1 MREAALGEGD
11 KTESIEPG
19 AGEVFVRSAVKRRVV
34 LSGHG
39 DAARA
44 EYVFCK
50 QRGCS
55 VPFSDCHACRHVV
68 SFPETEGDARTV
80 VCQLASP
87 KGADLA
93 ERTVLAERTFACVEG
108 DTPFPSLQALFVDEA
123 VTGVPVVDEAGRPV
137 GMLERSDFLRGC
149 ANERRSDGRPEL
161 VARDLMRPIPYTLRE
176 DAPLATVVGL
186 LTDPAI
192 EHVPIVSSNGKIT
205 GLFSACDAL
214 RWLAQETGYPV
225 AR

>member
-1 MREAALGEGD
+1 MRDAALGEGD
-11 KTESIEPG
+11 TTESIEPG

-39 DAARA
+39 DAASA

-50 QRGCS
+50 HRGCS
-55 VPFSDCHACRHVV
+55 VPFSDCQVCRHVV
-68 SFPETEGDARTV
+68 SVPETADDVRTV
-80 VCQLASP
+80 VCQLESP

-93 ERTVLAERTFACVEG
+93 ERSVLAERTFACVEG
-108 DTPFPSLQALFVDEA
+108 DTPFSALQSLFVDEA
-123 VTGVPVVDEAGRPV
+123 VTGVPVVDETGRPV
-137 GMLERSDFLRGC
+137 GIVERSDFLRGC
-149 ANERRSDGRPEL
+149 ANERRRDGRPAL
-161 VARDLMRPIPYTLRE
+161 VARDLMRPVPYTLRE
-176 DAPLATVVGL
+176 DAPLATVVAL
-186 LTDPAI
+186 LSDPST

-214 RWLAQETGYPV
+214 RWLALETGYPT